1 MSEVTTTTTATDAAT
16 TATTTDTPAVT
27 TTATETGGGNPA
39 TETGGGNPATTQVET
54 TPTTSTTTENTET
67 KPEVL
72 LGGEE
77 PPAEQPIQY
86 TDFTMPEG
94 YSLNPEDSK
103 TLQELGQQF
112 KMPQEA
118 VQKLVDLGVQ
128 MQQRQAQEQQKVI
141 ASWVDA
147 AKADPEYGGEKLKD
161 NLLTA
166 QRAFSLPRG
175 AEISK
180 ILFKSGLGNHPA
192 VIGFMTEV
200 GKLLEGDN
208 MTHGKGTNTANVA
221 PAAVWYDKS

>member
-16 TATTTDTPAVT
+16 TATTTDAPAA
-27 TTATETGGGNPA
+27 TTA
-39 TETGGGNPATTQVET
+39 ETGGGNPATTQVET
-54 TPTTSTTTENTET
+54 TPTTTTTTENETTET

-72 LGGEE
+72 LGGEQ

-86 TDFTMPEG
+86 TEFTMPEG
-94 YSLNPEDSK
+94 YSMNPDDAK
-103 TLQELGQQF
+103 VLQELGQQF
-112 KMPQEA
+112 KMPQES

-128 MQQRQAQEQQKVI
+128 MQQRQIQGQQKTI
-141 ASWVDA
+141 LSWLDA
-147 AKADPEYGGEKLKD
+147 AKADKEYGGENLEK

-175 AEISK
+175 DEISK
-180 ILFKSGLGNHPA
+180 ILYMSGLGNHPA

-200 GKLLEGDN
+200 GKLLEPDN
-208 MTHGKGTNTANVA
+208 MTHGRGTNTANVA

>member
-1 MSEVTTTTTATDAAT
+1 MSEVTTTTTATDTATTAAT
-16 TATTTDTPAVT
+16 TETPAVT
-27 TTATETGGGNPA
+27 TTDTNAGTPPA
-39 TETGGGNPATTQVET
+39 TQVET
-54 TPTTSTTTENTET
+54 TPTTTTTENQEK

-72 LGGEE
+72 LGGEQ

-94 YSLNPEDSK
+94 YSMNPDDSK
-103 TLQELGQQF
+103 VLQELGQQF

-128 MQQRQAQEQQKVI
+128 MQQRQVQEQQKTI
-141 ASWVDA
+141 LSWLDA
-147 AKADPEYGGEKLKD
+147 AKADKEYGGENLEK

-166 QRAFSLPRG
+166 QRAFSLPKG

-180 ILFKSGLGNHPA
+180 ILYMSGLGNHPA

-200 GKLLEGDN
+200 GKLLEPDN
-208 MTHGKGTNTANVA
+208 MTHGRGTNTADVT
-221 PAAVWYDKS
+221 PASVWYDKS

>member
-16 TATTTDTPAVT
+16 TATTTDAPAAT
-27 TTATETGGGNPA
+27 T

-54 TPTTSTTTENTET
+54 TPTTTTTTENVET

-72 LGGEE
+72 LGGEQ

-86 TDFTMPEG
+86 TEFTMPEG
-94 YSLNPEDSK
+94 YSMNPDDSK
-103 TLQELGQQF
+103 VLQELGQQF

-128 MQQRQAQEQQKVI
+128 MQQRQIQEQQKTI
-141 ASWVDA
+141 LSWLDA
-147 AKADPEYGGEKLKD
+147 AKADKEYGGENLEK

-175 AEISK
+175 DEISK
-180 ILFKSGLGNHPA
+180 ILYMSGLGNHPA

-200 GKLLEGDN
+200 GKLLEPDN
-208 MTHGKGTNTANVA
+208 MTHGRGTNTANVA

>member
-16 TATTTDTPAVT
+16 TATTTDAPAAT
-27 TTATETGGGNPA
+27 T

-54 TPTTSTTTENTET
+54 TPTTTTTTENAET

-72 LGGEE
+72 LGGER

-86 TDFTMPEG
+86 TEFTMPEG
-94 YSLNPEDSK
+94 YSMNPDDAK
-103 TLQELGQQF
+103 VLQELGQQF
-112 KMPQEA
+112 KMPQED

-128 MQQRQAQEQQKVI
+128 MQQRQIQEQQKTI
-141 ASWVDA
+141 LSWLDA
-147 AKADPEYGGEKLKD
+147 AKADKEYGGENLEK

-175 AEISK
+175 DEISK
-180 ILFKSGLGNHPA
+180 ILYMSGLGNHPA

-200 GKLLEGDN
+200 GKLLEPDN
-208 MTHGKGTNTANVA
+208 MTHGRGTNTANVA

>member
-1 MSEVTTTTTATDAAT
+1 MSEVTTTTTATD
-16 TATTTDTPAVT
+16 TATTTAAAPVGATTETTNTTGTPPATVETNPVT
-27 TTATETGGGNPA
+27 TTATENVEGN
-39 TETGGGNPATTQVET
+39 
-54 TPTTSTTTENTET
+54 
-67 KPEVL
+67 PEVL
-72 LGGEE
+72 LGGEQ

-94 YSLNPEDSK
+94 YSLNAEDSK

-147 AKADPEYGGEKLKD
+147 AKADPEYGGEKLKE

-200 GKLLEGDN
+200 GKLLQGDN
-208 MTHGKGTNTANVA
+208 MTHGKGANTASVT
-221 PAAVWYDKS
+221 PASVWYDKS

>member
-16 TATTTDTPAVT
+16 TATTTDAPAAT
-27 TTATETGGGNPA
+27 T

-54 TPTTSTTTENTET
+54 TPTTTTTTENETTET

-72 LGGEE
+72 LGGEQ

-86 TDFTMPEG
+86 TEFTMPEG
-94 YSLNPEDSK
+94 YSMNPDDAK
-103 TLQELGQQF
+103 VLQELGQQF
-112 KMPQEA
+112 KMPQED

-128 MQQRQAQEQQKVI
+128 MQQRQIQEQQKTI
-141 ASWVDA
+141 LSWLDA
-147 AKADPEYGGEKLKD
+147 AKADKEYGGENLEK

-175 AEISK
+175 DEISK
-180 ILFKSGLGNHPA
+180 ILYMSGLGNHPA

-200 GKLLEGDN
+200 GKLLEPDN
-208 MTHGKGTNTANVA
+208 MTHGRGTNTANVT
-221 PAAVWYDKS
+221 PASVWYDKS

>member
-1 MSEVTTTTTATDAAT
+1 MSEVTTTTTATD
-16 TATTTDTPAVT
+16 TATTTAAAPVGTTTETTNTTGTPPATVETNPVT
-27 TTATETGGGNPA
+27 TTATENVEGN
-39 TETGGGNPATTQVET
+39 
-54 TPTTSTTTENTET
+54 
-67 KPEVL
+67 PEVL
-72 LGGEE
+72 LGGEQ

-94 YSLNPEDSK
+94 YSLNAEDSK

-112 KMPQEA
+112 KMPQED

-147 AKADPEYGGEKLKD
+147 AKADPEYGGEKLKE

-200 GKLLEGDN
+200 GKLLQGDN
-208 MTHGKGTNTANVA
+208 MTHGKGANTASVT
-221 PAAVWYDKS
+221 PASVWYDKS

>member
-16 TATTTDTPAVT
+16 TATTTDAPAAT
-27 TTATETGGGNPA
+27 TTETGGA
-39 TETGGGNPATTQVET
+39 NPATTQVET
-54 TPTTSTTTENTET
+54 TPTTITTTENAETTET

-72 LGGEE
+72 LGGEQ

-86 TDFTMPEG
+86 TEFTMPEG
-94 YSLNPEDSK
+94 YSMNPDDSK
-103 TLQELGQQF
+103 VLQELGQQF

-128 MQQRQAQEQQKVI
+128 MQQRQIQEQQKTI
-141 ASWVDA
+141 LSWLDA
-147 AKADPEYGGEKLKD
+147 AKADKEYGGENLEK

-175 AEISK
+175 DEISK
-180 ILFKSGLGNHPA
+180 ILYMSGLGNHPA

-200 GKLLEGDN
+200 GKLLEPDN
-208 MTHGKGTNTANVA
+208 MTHGRGTNTANVA

>member
-1 MSEVTTTTTATDAAT
+1 MSEVTTTTATDTTT
-16 TATTTDTPAVT
+16 TAAAAPVDTTTETTNATGTPPATVETNPVT
-27 TTATETGGGNPA
+27 TTATENVEGN
-39 TETGGGNPATTQVET
+39 
-54 TPTTSTTTENTET
+54 
-67 KPEVL
+67 PEVL
-72 LGGEE
+72 LGGEQ

-94 YSLNPEDSK
+94 YSLNAEDSK

-147 AKADPEYGGEKLKD
+147 AKADPEYGGEKLKE

-200 GKLLEGDN
+200 GKLLQGDN
-208 MTHGKGTNTANVA
+208 MTHGKGANTASVT
-221 PAAVWYDKS
+221 PASVWYDKS

>member
-1 MSEVTTTTTATDAAT
+1 MSEVTTTTTATD
-16 TATTTDTPAVT
+16 TATTETPAVT
-27 TTATETGGGNPA
+27 TTDTNAGTPPA
-39 TETGGGNPATTQVET
+39 TQVET
-54 TPTTSTTTENTET
+54 TPTTTTTENQEK

-72 LGGEE
+72 LGGEQ

-94 YSLNPEDSK
+94 YTMNPDDSK
-103 TLQELGQQF
+103 VLQELGQEF

-128 MQQRQAQEQQKVI
+128 MQQRQVQEQQKTI
-141 ASWVDA
+141 LSWLDA
-147 AKADPEYGGEKLKD
+147 AKADKEYGGENLEK

-166 QRAFSLPRG
+166 QRAFSLPKG

-180 ILFKSGLGNHPA
+180 ILYMSGLGNHPA

-200 GKLLEGDN
+200 GKLLEPDN
-208 MTHGKGTNTANVA
+208 MTHGRGANNASVT
-221 PAAVWYDKS
+221 PATVWYDKS

>member
-16 TATTTDTPAVT
+16 TATTTDTPAAT
-27 TTATETGGGNPA
+27 TTATETGGDNPV
-39 TETGGGNPATTQVET
+39 TTQVET
-54 TPTTSTTTENTET
+54 TPTTNTTTENTET
-67 KPEVL
+67 KSEVL

-147 AKADPEYGGEKLKD
+147 AKADKEYGGENLQK

-175 AEISK
+175 DKISN
-180 ILFKSGLGNHPA
+180 ILHKSGLGNHPD

-200 GKLLEGDN
+200 GKLLEPDT
-208 MTHGKGTNTANVA
+208 MTTGKGTNTAGTSLGKL
-221 PAAVWYDKS
+221 WYGDDK

>member
-16 TATTTDTPAVT
+16 TATTTDAPAAT
-27 TTATETGGGNPA
+27 TTETGEA
-39 TETGGGNPATTQVET
+39 NPATTT
-54 TPTTSTTTENTET
+54 TIENETTEN

-72 LGGEE
+72 LGGEH

-86 TDFTMPEG
+86 TEFTMPEG
-94 YSLNPEDSK
+94 YSMNPDDSK
-103 TLQELGQQF
+103 VLQELGQQF

-128 MQQRQAQEQQKVI
+128 MQQRQIQEQQKTI
-141 ASWVDA
+141 LSWLDA
-147 AKADPEYGGEKLKD
+147 AKADKEYGGENLEK

-175 AEISK
+175 DEISK
-180 ILFKSGLGNHPA
+180 ILYMSGLGNHPA

-200 GKLLEGDN
+200 GKLLEPDN
-208 MTHGKGTNTANVA
+208 MTHGRGTNTANVA

>member
-16 TATTTDTPAVT
+16 TATTTDTPAAT
-27 TTATETGGGNPA
+27 TTATETGGNNPV
-39 TETGGGNPATTQVET
+39 TTQVET
-54 TPTTSTTTENTET
+54 THTTNTSSENTET
-67 KPEVL
+67 KSEVL

-77 PPAEQPIQY
+77 LPAEQPIQY

-147 AKADPEYGGEKLKD
+147 AKADPEYGGEKLKE

>member
-16 TATTTDTPAVT
+16 TATTTDAPAAT
-27 TTATETGGGNPA
+27 T

-54 TPTTSTTTENTET
+54 TPTTTTTTENETTET

-72 LGGEE
+72 LGGEQL
-77 PPAEQPIQY
+77 PAEQPIQY
-86 TDFTMPEG
+86 TEFTMPEG
-94 YSLNPEDSK
+94 YSMNPDDSK
-103 TLQELGQQF
+103 VLQELGQQF

-128 MQQRQAQEQQKVI
+128 MQQRQIQEQQKTI
-141 ASWVDA
+141 LSWLDA
-147 AKADPEYGGEKLKD
+147 AKADKEYGGENLEK

-175 AEISK
+175 DEISK
-180 ILFKSGLGNHPA
+180 ILYMSGLGNHPA

-200 GKLLEGDN
+200 GKLLEPDN
-208 MTHGKGTNTANVA
+208 MTHGRGTNTANVA

>member
-1 MSEVTTTTTATDAAT
+1 MSEAAMTTTTTDTAT

-27 TTATETGGGNPA
+27 TSENNAGTP
-39 TETGGGNPATTQVET
+39 PATTVET
-54 TPTTSTTTENTET
+54 TPTTTTTENQET

-72 LGGEE
+72 LGGEQ

-94 YSLNPEDSK
+94 FEMNGDDAK
-103 TLQELGQQF
+103 VLQELGQQF

-128 MQQRQAQEQQKVI
+128 MQQRQVQEQQKTI
-141 ASWVDA
+141 LSWLDA
-147 AKADPEYGGEKLKD
+147 AKADKEYGGENLEK

-166 QRAFSLPRG
+166 QRAFSLPKG

-180 ILFKSGLGNHPA
+180 ILYMSGLGNHPA

-200 GKLLEGDN
+200 GKLLEPDN
-208 MTHGKGTNTANVA
+208 MTHGRGANNASVT
-221 PAAVWYDKS
+221 PATVWYDKS

>member
-16 TATTTDTPAVT
+16 TATTTDTPAAT
-27 TTATETGGGNPA
+27 TTATETGGGNPV
-39 TETGGGNPATTQVET
+39 TTQVET
-54 TPTTSTTTENTET
+54 TPTTNTTTENTET

-147 AKADPEYGGEKLKD
+147 AKADPEYGGEKLKE

-200 GKLLEGDN
+200 GKLLEGDK
-208 MTHGKGTNTANVA
+208 MTHGKGANTASVT
-221 PAAVWYDKS
+221 PASVWYDKS

>member
-1 MSEVTTTTTATDAAT
+1 M
-16 TATTTDTPAVT
+16 
-27 TTATETGGGNPA
+27 
-39 TETGGGNPATTQVET
+39 
-54 TPTTSTTTENTET
+54 
-67 KPEVL
+67 
-72 LGGEE
+72 
-77 PPAEQPIQY
+77 
-86 TDFTMPEG
+86 
-94 YSLNPEDSK
+94 
-103 TLQELGQQF
+103 
-112 KMPQEA
+112 
-118 VQKLVDLGVQ
+118 
-128 MQQRQAQEQQKVI
+128 I

-147 AKADPEYGGEKLKD
+147 AKADPEYGGEKLKE

-221 PAAVWYDKS
+221 PVLYGMTNHKEYLDAYDCTNKPNISRRCP

>member
-16 TATTTDTPAVT
+16 TATTTDAPAAT
-27 TTATETGGGNPA
+27 T

-54 TPTTSTTTENTET
+54 TPTTTTTTENETTET

-72 LGGEE
+72 LGGEQ

-86 TDFTMPEG
+86 TEFTMPEG
-94 YSLNPEDSK
+94 YSMNPDDSK
-103 TLQELGQQF
+103 VLQELGQQF

-128 MQQRQAQEQQKVI
+128 MQQRQIQEQQKMI
-141 ASWVDA
+141 LSWLDA
-147 AKADPEYGGEKLKD
+147 AKADKEYGGENLEK

-175 AEISK
+175 DEISK
-180 ILFKSGLGNHPA
+180 ILYMSGLGNHPA

-200 GKLLEGDN
+200 GKLLEPDN
-208 MTHGKGTNTANVA
+208 MTHGRGTNTANVA
-221 PAAVWYDKS
+221 PATVWYDKS

>member
-1 MSEVTTTTTATDAAT
+1 
-16 TATTTDTPAVT
+16 
-27 TTATETGGGNPA
+27 
-39 TETGGGNPATTQVET
+39 
-54 TPTTSTTTENTET
+54 
-67 KPEVL
+67 
-72 LGGEE
+72 
-77 PPAEQPIQY
+77 
-86 TDFTMPEG
+86 MPEG

-103 TLQELGQQF
+103 PFRNLGSSSKCRKKRCKTCRF
-112 KMPQEA
+112 RRA
-118 VQKLVDLGVQ
+118 NATTTSAGT
-128 MQQRQAQEQQKVI
+128 AKVI

-147 AKADPEYGGEKLKD
+147 AKADPEYGGEKLKE

-221 PAAVWYDKS
+221 PVRMV

>member
-1 MSEVTTTTTATDAAT
+1 MSEVTTTTTATAT
-16 TATTTDTPAVT
+16 DTATTTTAAPVGTTTETTNTTGTPPATVETNPVT
-27 TTATETGGGNPA
+27 TTATENVEGN
-39 TETGGGNPATTQVET
+39 
-54 TPTTSTTTENTET
+54 
-67 KPEVL
+67 PEVL
-72 LGGEE
+72 LGGEQ

-94 YSLNPEDSK
+94 YSLNPDDSK

-147 AKADPEYGGEKLKD
+147 AKADPEYGGEKLKE

-200 GKLLEGDN
+200 GKLLQGDN
-208 MTHGKGTNTANVA
+208 MTHGKGANTASVT
-221 PAAVWYDKS
+221 PASVWYDKS

>member
-1 MSEVTTTTTATDAAT
+1 MSEVTTTTTATDTATTAAT
-16 TATTTDTPAVT
+16 TETPAVT
-27 TTATETGGGNPA
+27 TTDTNAGTTPA
-39 TETGGGNPATTQVET
+39 TQVET
-54 TPTTSTTTENTET
+54 TPTTTTTENQEK

-72 LGGEE
+72 LGGEQ

-94 YSLNPEDSK
+94 YSMNPDDSK
-103 TLQELGQQF
+103 VLQELGQQF

-128 MQQRQAQEQQKVI
+128 MQQRQVQEQQKTI
-141 ASWVDA
+141 LSWLDA
-147 AKADPEYGGEKLKD
+147 AKADKEYGGENLEK

-166 QRAFSLPRG
+166 QRAFSLPKG

-180 ILFKSGLGNHPA
+180 ILYMSGLGNHPA

-200 GKLLEGDN
+200 GKLLEPDN
-208 MTHGKGTNTANVA
+208 MTHGRGANNASVT
-221 PAAVWYDKS
+221 PATVWYDKS

>member
-1 MSEVTTTTTATDAAT
+1 MSEAAMTTTTTDTAT
-16 TATTTDTPAVT
+16 TATNTETPAVT
-27 TTATETGGGNPA
+27 TTENNVGTP
-39 TETGGGNPATTQVET
+39 PVTTET
-54 TPTTSTTTENTET
+54 TPTTTTTENIDGN
-67 KPEVL
+67 PEVL
-72 LGGEE
+72 LGGEQ
-77 PPAEQPIQY
+77 PPAEQAIQY

-94 YSLNPEDSK
+94 YSLNPDDSK

-147 AKADPEYGGEKLKD
+147 AKADPEYGGEKLKE

-208 MTHGKGTNTANVA
+208 MTHGKGANTASVT
-221 PAAVWYDKS
+221 PASVWYDKS

>member
-1 MSEVTTTTTATDAAT
+1 MSEVTTTTTATDTAT

-27 TTATETGGGNPA
+27 TTTENNAGTPS
-39 TETGGGNPATTQVET
+39 ATTVET
-54 TPTTSTTTENTET
+54 TPATTTTENQET

-72 LGGEE
+72 LGGEQ

-94 YSLNPEDSK
+94 YSLNPDDSK

-147 AKADPEYGGEKLKD
+147 AKADPEYGGEKLKE

-208 MTHGKGTNTANVA
+208 MTHGKGANTASVT
-221 PAAVWYDKS
+221 PASVWYDKS

>member
-27 TTATETGGGNPA
+27 TTATETGGNNPV
-39 TETGGGNPATTQVET
+39 TTQVET
-54 TPTTSTTTENTET
+54 TPTTNTSSENTET
-67 KPEVL
+67 KSEVL

-77 PPAEQPIQY
+77 LPAEQPIQY

-147 AKADPEYGGEKLKD
+147 AKADPEYGGEKLKE

>member
-1 MSEVTTTTTATDAAT
+1 MSEVTTTTTATDTATTAAT
-16 TATTTDTPAVT
+16 TETPAVT
-27 TTATETGGGNPA
+27 TTDTNAGTPPA
-39 TETGGGNPATTQVET
+39 TQVET
-54 TPTTSTTTENTET
+54 TPTTPATENQEK

-72 LGGEE
+72 LGGEQ

-94 YSLNPEDSK
+94 YSMNPDDSK
-103 TLQELGQQF
+103 VLQELGQEF

-128 MQQRQAQEQQKVI
+128 MQQRQVQEQQKTI
-141 ASWVDA
+141 LSWLDA
-147 AKADPEYGGEKLKD
+147 AKADKEYGGENLEK

-166 QRAFSLPRG
+166 QRAFSLPKG

-180 ILFKSGLGNHPA
+180 ILYMSGLGNHPA

-200 GKLLEGDN
+200 GKLLEPDN
-208 MTHGKGTNTANVA
+208 MTHGRGTNTADVT
-221 PAAVWYDKS
+221 PASVWYDKS